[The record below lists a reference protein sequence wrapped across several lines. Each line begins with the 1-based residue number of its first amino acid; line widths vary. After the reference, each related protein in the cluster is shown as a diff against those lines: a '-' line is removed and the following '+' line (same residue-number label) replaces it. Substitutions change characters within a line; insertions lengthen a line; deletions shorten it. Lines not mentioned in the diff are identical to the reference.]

1 MFVVFLYR
9 YDEEDVVVDEVDE
22 DDNKEEDST
31 LLVEDTEKT
40 MEMTKKDEVVL
51 VDMKPMVS

>member
-1 MFVVFLYR
+1 M
-9 YDEEDVVVDEVDE
+9 VVDEVDE
-22 DDNKEEDST
+22 DDSKEEDST

-51 VDMKPMVS
+51 VDMKPMVSWQNLHMAQNLKCY